1 MNDTAMPRTEAE
13 RAALAA
19 DHAAVIREENFV
31 TRNLRRLRRTWQR
44 IAGVTATAETSRGG
58 LTRRQ
63 LKELESQMHAC
74 VAQAGGEVSA
84 RLQAAALGQ
93 TYLGLDRTG
102 RLEFLELMAGF
113 GPDQRVLEAA
123 ARGFLDAR
131 DADSRLEHERAI
143 REAVRAPR
151 VKILTQFTGLPDGV
165 KFLVDMRGDL
175 LEAAN
180 GRRSLDILERELS
193 SMLALWFDVGFL
205 ELQRISWDSPASL
218 LERLIAYEAVHEIR
232 SWDDLRNRLDSDRRC
247 YAFFHPR
254 MPREPLIFVEVALSK
269 GLADSIQKLLD
280 ESQPAADLRKADT
293 AIFYS
298 ISSTQ
303 RGLRGISF
311 GNFLIKR
318 VVDELKRDFPALRNF
333 ATLSPVP
340 GFVRW
345 LESDAA
351 ANSAIAPSQQ
361 TKLKRLGIAA
371 DSARELW
378 AALQGRDWRAD
389 AKLAEALQEPLCSAC
404 AYYLAEARQG
414 LRPLD
419 SVARFHLDNGSR
431 IERLNWLADTSPKGL
446 RQSAGIMVNYLYDP
460 AEIETNHEAY
470 RLHGKVAVSTEI
482 RRLLRR

>member
-1 MNDTAMPRTEAE
+1 MGGES
-13 RAALAA
+13 
-19 DHAAVIREENFV
+19 FV
-31 TRNLRRLRRTWQR
+31 TRNLNLLRRTWQR
-44 IAGVTATAETSRGG
+44 IAGVASTGETVRGG

-63 LKELESQMHAC
+63 RKELESQMHAC

-84 RLQAAALGQ
+84 RLQAAALGE
-93 TYLGLDRTG
+93 TYLGLDPTG
-102 RLEFLELMAGF
+102 RREFLEVMAGF

-123 ARGFLDAR
+123 ARGFLDAGHET
-131 DADSRLEHERAI
+131 ARLEQERAL

-165 KFLVDMRGDL
+165 KFLVGMRSDL
-175 LEAAN
+175 LDAAA
-180 GRRSLDILERELS
+180 GRPQLEVLERELS
-193 SMLALWFDVGFL
+193 NLLALWFDIGFL
-205 ELQRISWDSPASL
+205 ELQRITWDSPASL

-269 GLADSIQKLLD
+269 GLAGSIQKLLD

-318 VVDELKRDFPALRNF
+318 VVDELKRDFSTLRDF
-333 ATLSPVP
+333 ATLSPIP

-345 LESDAA
+345 LQSDAA
-351 ANSAIAPSQQ
+351 ATASLSRSLQ
-361 TKLKRLGIAA
+361 TQLKRLGIEAA
-371 DSARELW
+371 DAHALW
-378 AALQGRDWRAD
+378 GALEGRSWQSES
-389 AKLAEALQEPLCSAC
+389 KLATGLEEPLVTAC

-414 LRPLD
+414 LRPID
-419 SVARFHLDNGSR
+419 AVARFHLDNGAR

-446 RQSAGIMVNYLYDP
+446 KQSAGIMVNYLYDP

-470 RLHGKVAVSTEI
+470 RLHGRVALSSEM